1 MSLGDP
7 LDIRPIAR
15 ADYGEALSTEGDH
28 REQRCT
34 RHGSEFP
41 CKPLQR
47 SAGSDTQVR
56 RGPLSLLTGA

>member
-28 REQRCT
+28 REQ
-34 RHGSEFP
+34 E
-41 CKPLQR
+41 
-47 SAGSDTQVR
+47 VR
-56 RGPLSLLTGA
+56 YSRWFGVPVQTTPTKRRF